1 VPRARLAYVSAAHYG
16 ERTVS
21 DDFAWRPAT
30 SPRATSPRLRV
41 TVVLACAGV
50 GLVAGS
56 LHPINKLITAFEP
69 ASHPHVTAKANLA
82 ASAVQD
88 GRREVVVPQA
98 EASAQESLRLRG
110 ASSGEAPRVVLLNPG
125 SAERKAVPE
134 TPLRNAPSVPRSA
147 ALSHNLSRQHRA
159 FNARG
164 DRNVLVVVRR
174 RGPPYDTKI
183 LQGRIREGRLI
194 VNAGGL
200 TIR

>member
-82 ASAVQD
+82 ASAAIT
-88 GRREVVVPQA
+88 EIA
-98 EASAQESLRLRG
+98 
-110 ASSGEAPRVVLLNPG
+110 
-125 SAERKAVPE
+125 K
-134 TPLRNAPSVPRSA
+134 
-147 ALSHNLSRQHRA
+147 
-159 FNARG
+159 
-164 DRNVLVVVRR
+164 
-174 RGPPYDTKI
+174 
-183 LQGRIREGRLI
+183 REGRKAAEVAYDIMIEDGGQNFIYFPVQGYARYDMSTPEELLADHNTI
-194 VNAGGL
+194 MDLATAARTSASSSTPVSGAGC
-200 TIR
+200 